1 MSPQSRRS
9 QPGGQPP
16 GGSGSGRRRGAAP
29 PPNALFAELLR
40 AARELLAVRSPLD
53 AELMVSELLGT
64 WWGQRGGGRRAATVE
79 QLVGEGL
86 VDYAGEQRSPAALA
100 LLSGIACL
108 GTSRQAAKAERAAL
122 ELIEAGVPR
131 PGWAQHL
138 GAVTPAE
145 CYVNPDEL
153 GDTDEVICVF
163 SYAGEEPHALV
174 SVVDYNTDG
183 MIKDGWVTSRVSKL
197 LDHCREISSQR
208 GAKGREGV
216 QGSEARHAFRQ
227 VDAGQARHMLETALT
242 VTDSVA
248 DPSVSDSFASYHA
261 FIRAR
266 IRALPPYRGRSLS
279 ATGERRHAWSR
290 DRRAMLAAEFLA
302 SDEAEDLSDRGSA
315 SHCADRI
322 IDYGCDKD
330 FGRPLRMSPTKV
342 ETFLLGWLPRKVML
356 SFAEQDA
363 MPHVLAAWVRWAGRR
378 RGLSEA
384 AITESLEAVFNSI
397 GTFAQAYRDPAE
409 FGLDYALV
417 RRLLPDGD
425 LEALPRRAFA
435 FPVLEGWHSGSDLSI
450 LDPADPNDRRALL
463 AADHATP
470 APGGVGRH
478 IERHMVLADRLWR
491 GDPPELWEAAQRLLD
506 AGQDRHLVLHA
517 LMAVLDHTSGDE
529 AALIAVLRELEADE
543 P

>member
-1 MSPQSRRS
+1 
-9 QPGGQPP
+9 
-16 GGSGSGRRRGAAP
+16 
-29 PPNALFAELLR
+29 
-40 AARELLAVRSPLD
+40 
-53 AELMVSELLGT
+53 MVSELLGT

-86 VDYAGEQRSPAALA
+86 VDYAGAQHSPAALA

-108 GTSRQAAKAERAAL
+108 GTPRQAAKAERAAL
-122 ELIEAGVPR
+122 ELIESGVPC
-131 PGWAQHL
+131 PGWAEHL
-138 GAVTPAE
+138 GAVTSAE
-145 CYVNPDEL
+145 CYINPDSL

-174 SVVDYNTDG
+174 TVVDYNADG

-197 LDHCREISSQR
+197 LDHCREANGQR
-208 GAKGREGV
+208 GAEGKY
-216 QGSEARHAFRQ
+216 AFRQ

-242 VTDSVA
+242 VTDAAS
-248 DPSVSDSFASYHA
+248 DPAVSESFPSYHA

-363 MPHVLAAWVRWAGRR
+363 MPHVLAAWVRFAGRR
-378 RGLSEA
+378 RGLTEA
-384 AITESLEAVFNSI
+384 TITESLEAVFNSI
-397 GTFAQAYRDPAE
+397 GRFAQAYRDTAE

-417 RRLLPDGD
+417 RRLLPDAD

-435 FPVLEGWHSGSDLSI
+435 FPVLEGWHSGTDLSI
-450 LDPADPNDRRALL
+450 LDPADPRDRRALL

-478 IERHMVLADRLWR
+478 IERHLLLADRLWR

-529 AALIAVLRELEADE
+529 PALIAVLRELEADGA
-543 P
+543 

>member
-1 MSPQSRRS
+1 
-9 QPGGQPP
+9 
-16 GGSGSGRRRGAAP
+16 
-29 PPNALFAELLR
+29 
-40 AARELLAVRSPLD
+40 
-53 AELMVSELLGT
+53 MVSELLGT

-86 VDYAGEQRSPAALA
+86 VDYAGAQHSPAALA

-108 GTSRQAAKAERAAL
+108 GTPRQAAKAERAAL
-122 ELIEAGVPR
+122 ELIEAGVPC
-131 PGWAQHL
+131 PGWAEHL
-138 GAVTPAE
+138 GAVTSAE
-145 CYVNPDEL
+145 CYVNPDDL
-153 GDTDEVICVF
+153 GDTDEVICAF

-174 SVVDYNTDG
+174 TVVDYNADG
-183 MIKDGWVTSRVSKL
+183 MIKDGWVTSRVGKL
-197 LDHCREISSQR
+197 LDHCRESSGQ
-208 GAKGREGV
+208 REGRGQV
-216 QGSEARHAFRQ
+216 GVPAGGRGPGTAHAGDGADRDRRE
-227 VDAGQARHMLETALT
+227 VRPGGQRVLPLLPCVHPGP
-242 VTDSVA
+242 
-248 DPSVSDSFASYHA
+248 DPRPA
-261 FIRAR
+261 
-266 IRALPPYRGRSLS
+266 ALPRPLAVGHRQ
-279 ATGERRHAWSR
+279 RRHAWSK

-342 ETFLLGWLPRKVML
+342 EAFLLGWLPRKVML

-378 RGLSEA
+378 RGLTEA
-384 AITESLEAVFNSI
+384 AITESLETVFNSI
-397 GTFAQAYRDPAE
+397 GTFAHAYRDPAE

-417 RRLLPDGD
+417 RRLLPDAD

-450 LDPADPNDRRALL
+450 LDPADPRDRRALL

-478 IERHMVLADRLWR
+478 IERHLVLADRLWR

-517 LMAVLDHTSGDE
+517 LMAVLDHTGGDE
-529 AALIAVLRELEADE
+529 AALIAVLRELDADGA
-543 P
+543 

>member
-1 MSPQSRRS
+1 VSPPSRRS
-9 QPGGQPP
+9 QPAGGQSP
-16 GGSGSGRRRGAAP
+16 GGSGSGRRRGAVAP
-29 PPNALFAELLR
+29 SPNALFAELLR

-108 GTSRQAAKAERAAL
+108 GTPRQAAKAERAAL
-122 ELIEAGVPR
+122 DLIEAGVPR
-131 PGWAQHL
+131 PGWAEHL
-138 GAVTPAE
+138 GAVTSAE
-145 CYVNPDEL
+145 CYLNPDEL
-153 GDTDEVICVF
+153 GDTDDVICVF
-163 SYAGEEPHALV
+163 SYAGEESHALV
-174 SVVDYNTDG
+174 TVVDYNADG
-183 MIKDGWVTSRVSKL
+183 MIKDGWVTSRVGKL
-197 LDHCREISSQR
+197 LDHCREASNQR
-208 GAKGREGV
+208 GAKGSEGKY
-216 QGSEARHAFRQ
+216 AFRQ
-227 VDAGQARHMLETALT
+227 VDAGQARYMLETALT
-242 VTDSVA
+242 VTDA
-248 DPSVSDSFASYHA
+248 AAHPAVSESFPSYHA

-356 SFAEQDA
+356 LFAEQDA
-363 MPHVLAAWVRWAGRR
+363 MPHVLGAWVRWAGRR
-378 RGLSEA
+378 RGLTED
-384 AITESLEAVFNSI
+384 AITDSLEAVFNSM
-397 GTFAQAYRDPAE
+397 GAFAQAYRDPAE

-417 RRLLPDGD
+417 RRLLPDAD

-435 FPVLEGWHSGSDLSI
+435 FPVLEGWHSGTDLSI

-478 IERHMVLADRLWR
+478 IERHMMLADRLWR

-517 LMAVLDHTSGDE
+517 LMSVLDHTSGDE

>member
-9 QPGGQPP
+9 QPP
-16 GGSGSGRRRGAAP
+16 GGSGGLRRGTAAP

-64 WWGQRGGGRRAATVE
+64 WWGQRGGGRRAATIE

-86 VDYAGEQRSPAALA
+86 VDYAGAQRSPAALA

-108 GTSRQAAKAERAAL
+108 GTPRQAAKAERAAL
-122 ELIEAGVPR
+122 ELIEAGVPC
-131 PGWAQHL
+131 PGWAEHL
-138 GAVTPAE
+138 GAVTAAE

-153 GDTDEVICVF
+153 GDTDEVICTF

-174 SVVDYNTDG
+174 TVVDYNADG
-183 MIKDGWVTSRVSKL
+183 MIKDGWVTSRVGKL
-197 LDHCREISSQR
+197 LDHCREASGQR
-208 GAKGREGV
+208 GAEGKY
-216 QGSEARHAFRQ
+216 AFRQ

-242 VTDSVA
+242 VTDGVQ
-248 DPSVSDSFASYHA
+248 DPAVSESFPSYHA

-266 IRALPPYRGRSLS
+266 IRALPPYRGRSL
-279 ATGERRHAWSR
+279 APTGERRHAWSR

-330 FGRPLRMSPTKV
+330 FGRPLRMSPSKV
-342 ETFLLGWLPRKVML
+342 ERFLLGWLPRKVML

-363 MPHVLAAWVRWAGRR
+363 MPHVLAAWVRFAGRR
-378 RGLSEA
+378 RGLSEVV
-384 AITESLEAVFNSI
+384 ITDSLEAVFNSI
-397 GTFAQAYRDPAE
+397 GAFAQAYRDPAE

-417 RRLLPDGD
+417 RRLLPDAD

-435 FPVLEGWHSGSDLSI
+435 FPVLEGWHSGADLSI
-450 LDPADPNDRRALL
+450 LDPADPRDRRALI

-478 IERHMVLADRLWR
+478 IERHVVLADRLWR